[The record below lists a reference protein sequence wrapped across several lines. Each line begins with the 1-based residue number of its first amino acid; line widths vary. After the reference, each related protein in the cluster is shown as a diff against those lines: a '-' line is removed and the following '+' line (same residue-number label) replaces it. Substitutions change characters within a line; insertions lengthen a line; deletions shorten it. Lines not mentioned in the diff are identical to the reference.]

1 VINIKQTIKQKLSI
15 RTENK
20 IKMITR
26 ILTTIVILIA
36 ISLGLF
42 AQQAVLKGR
51 VIDGTSN
58 ESLPFVNVIISG
70 TTIGTVTD
78 GDGNFQLTGLK
89 PGFVRLQASFVGYQT
104 ALSPEVEINNAHVA
118 FVDIKL
124 ESQNTQIE
132 EVVVRASPYRKT
144 EESPVSLK
152 TIGIAEIEKSPGA
165 NRDISKVI
173 QSFAG
178 VLSTPSFRNDIIIR
192 GGGPSES
199 RFYLDGV
206 EVPNINHFATQGA
219 SGGPVGILNA
229 DFLRDVNYYSGAFPA
244 DRGNALSGVF
254 EFSQVDGN
262 SDGFK
267 FRGTLGAS
275 ELSATFDGPIGEKTS
290 YIVSVRRSY
299 LSFLFGILKLPFLP
313 TFNDTQFKIK
323 TKIDAKNE
331 LTFIGLGSIDDF
343 ELNTGIENPDDQ
355 QKYILSQVPV
365 NKQWSYTLGGVYK
378 HFREHSYQ
386 TLVISRSHL
395 NNSIVKYLDNNE
407 SSPENKIL
415 DYTSQE
421 IENKI
426 RLENNLRLNGYKLNF
441 GTNLDFAKYMNTTV
455 QQRYYNDKIVKVN
468 YNSEFNLV
476 KFGLFGQISHEY
488 LADRLTLSAGLR
500 MDGNN
505 YSSSMNNPLKQ
516 FSPRFSAS
524 YRLTEKWSVNMNT
537 GRYYQLP
544 SYTTLGFKE
553 IDVFVNKANN
563 LKYISVDHYIAG
575 VEFKP
580 VNNIQFSTEGFIK
593 NYRRY
598 PFSVLDQISLANK
611 GADFGTVGD
620 EEVTSTSSGR
630 AYGAEFQARISS
642 TKGYNMNLSYT
653 LVRSEFQDLNNAY
666 VVSSWDSKSILS
678 VTGSAA
684 LKHGWQVGGRFRF
697 VGGIP
702 YTPYDMKRSSLIEA
716 WDLRGGPYLDY
727 TKINTLRFSA
737 FNQLDVRVDKAYYL
751 KKMTLKFYID
761 IQNLLNFQAPAQD
774 FLVREEDGNGN
785 YLTTDN
791 NTRYVLR
798 SVPNS
803 DGTIL
808 PTIGIQIEL

>member
-1 VINIKQTIKQKLSI
+1 
-15 RTENK
+15 
-20 IKMITR
+20 MITR
-26 ILTTIVILIA
+26 ILTTIAILIVT
-36 ISLGLF
+36 SLGLF

-51 VIDGTSN
+51 VIDGTNN
-58 ESLPFVNVIISG
+58 EPLPFVNVIVAG
-70 TTIGTVTD
+70 TNTGIVTD
-78 GDGNFQLTGLK
+78 ADGNFELKGLK
-89 PGFVRLQASFVGYQT
+89 PGFVRLQASFVGYKT
-104 ALSPEVEINNAHVA
+104 ALSAQIELNNAHVS
-118 FVDIKL
+118 FLEIKL
-124 ESQNTQIE
+124 ESQDTQIE
-132 EVVVRASPYRKT
+132 EVTVRASPYRKT

-262 SDGFK
+262 ADRFK

-299 LSFLFGILKLPFLP
+299 LSFLFGILELPFLP

-365 NKQWSYTLGGVYK
+365 NKQWSYTVGGIYK
-378 HFREHSYQ
+378 HFRENSYQ
-386 TLVISRSHL
+386 TLVVSRSHL
-395 NNSIVKYLDNNE
+395 DNSIVKYLDNDE

-426 RLENNLRLNGYKLNF
+426 RLEDNIRLSGYKLNI
-441 GTNLDFAKYMNTTV
+441 GGNIDFAKYMNTTM
-455 QQRYYNDKIVKVN
+455 QQRYYNDEIVNVN
-468 YNSEFNLV
+468 YTSEFNLV

-488 LADRLTLSAGLR
+488 LADRLTLSAGFR

-505 YSSSMNNPLKQ
+505 YSSSMSNPFKQ
-516 FSPRFSAS
+516 FSPRFSAA

-544 SYTTLGFKE
+544 SYTSLGYKE
-553 IDVFVNKANN
+553 NDVFVNKANN

-580 VNNIQFSTEGFIK
+580 VNNIQLSTEGFLK
-593 NYRRY
+593 NYSRY

-620 EEVTSTSSGR
+620 EEVTSSSSGR

-653 LVRSEFQDLNNAY
+653 LVRSEFQDANNAY

-678 VTGSAA
+678 MTGSAA
-684 LKHGWQVGGRFRF
+684 LKKGWQVGGRFRF
-697 VGGIP
+697 VGGVP
-702 YTPYDMKRSSLIEA
+702 YTPYDMDKSSLIEA
-716 WDLRGGPYLDY
+716 WDLKGGPYLDY

-751 KKMTLKFYID
+751 KKMTLKFYVD
-761 IQNLLNFQAPAQD
+761 IQNLFNFQAPAQD

-803 DGTIL
+803 NGTIL

>member
-1 VINIKQTIKQKLSI
+1 
-15 RTENK
+15 
-20 IKMITR
+20 MITR
-26 ILTTIVILIA
+26 ILTAIVILI
-36 ISLGLF
+36 ITSLGLF
-42 AQQAVLKGR
+42 AQQAILKGR
-51 VIDGTSN
+51 VIDATNN
-58 ESLPFVNVIISG
+58 EPLPFVNIVVSGSTLG
-70 TTIGTVTD
+70 TTSD
-78 GDGNFQLTGLK
+78 LDGNFQLVGLS
-89 PGFVRLQASFVGYQT
+89 PGFVRLQASFIGYAT
-104 ALSPEVEINNAHVA
+104 VLSAQIEVKNSNVSFVEI
-118 FVDIKL
+118 KM
-124 ESQNTQIE
+124 ESQDTQIA
-132 EVVVRASPYRKT
+132 EVTVRASPYRKT

-262 SDGFK
+262 ADK
-267 FRGTLGAS
+267 LRFRGTLGAS
-275 ELSATFDGPIGEKTS
+275 ELSATFDGPMGEKTS

-299 LSFLFGILKLPFLP
+299 LSFLFGILELPFLP

-331 LTFIGLGSIDDF
+331 LTFVGLGAIDDF
-343 ELNTGIENPDDQ
+343 ELNTGIENPDDA
-355 QKYILSQVPV
+355 QKYILSQIPV
-365 NKQWSYTLGGVYK
+365 NKQWSYTVGGIYK
-378 HFREHSYQ
+378 HFRENSFQ
-386 TLVISRSHL
+386 TLVVSRSQL
-395 NNSIVKYLDNNE
+395 DNSIVKYLDNDE

-415 DYTSQE
+415 DYSSQE

-426 RLENNLRLNGYKLNF
+426 RLEDNIRLSGYKLNI
-441 GTNLDFAKYMNTTV
+441 GGNLDFAKYLNTTI
-455 QQRYYNDKIVKVN
+455 QQRYYNDQIVNVD
-468 YNSEFNLV
+468 YISEFNLV
-476 KFGLFGQISHEY
+476 KYGLFGQISHEY
-488 LADRLTLSAGLR
+488 LSNRLTLSAGFR
-500 MDGNN
+500 MDANS
-505 YSSSMNNPLKQ
+505 YSSSMNNPFKQ
-516 FSPRFSAS
+516 FSPRFSAA
-524 YRLTEKWSVNMNT
+524 YRLTEKWSLNMNT
-537 GRYYQLP
+537 GKYFQLP
-544 SYTTLGFKE
+544 TYTSLGYKQN
-553 IDVFVNKANN
+553 DVFVNKDND

-580 VNNIQFSTEGFIK
+580 ANNIQLSTEGFLK
-593 NYRRY
+593 NYSRY

-620 EEVTSTSSGR
+620 EEVTSTSNGR

-653 LVRSEFQDLNNAY
+653 LVRSEFEDASNTYIA
-666 VVSSWDSKSILS
+666 SSWDSKSILS

-684 LKHGWQVGGRFRF
+684 LKRGWQVGGRFRF
-697 VGGIP
+697 VGGVP
-702 YTPYDMKRSSLIEA
+702 YTPFDKDRSSLIEA
-716 WDLRGGPYLDY
+716 WDLRGGPYLNY
-727 TKINTLRFSA
+727 TKINSLRFSS

-751 KKMTLKFYID
+751 KKLTLKFYLD
-761 IQNLLNFQAPAQD
+761 IQNLLNFKAPVQD

-785 YLTTDN
+785 YLTTEN

-803 DGTIL
+803 EGTIL

>member
-1 VINIKQTIKQKLSI
+1 
-15 RTENK
+15 
-20 IKMITR
+20 MITR
-26 ILTTIVILIA
+26 ILTAIVVFIIT
-36 ISLGLF
+36 SLGLF
-42 AQQAVLKGR
+42 AQQAVLRGR
-51 VIDGTSN
+51 VIDGTNN
-58 ESLPFVNVIISG
+58 EPLPFVNIIVLG
-70 TTIGTVTD
+70 TTTGTVTD
-78 GDGNFQLTGLK
+78 AEGKFQFTDLI
-89 PGFVRLQASFVGYQT
+89 PGFVRLQASFVGYKT
-104 ALSPEVEINNAHVA
+104 TLSAQIEVNNAHVS
-118 FVDIKL
+118 FLEIKL
-124 ESQNTQIE
+124 ESQDTKIE
-132 EVVVRASPYRKT
+132 EVTVRASPYRKT

-199 RFYLDGV
+199 RFYLDGI

-262 SDGFK
+262 AERFK

-343 ELNTGIENPDDQ
+343 ELNTGIENPDDA

-365 NKQWSYTLGGVYK
+365 NKQWSYTIGGVYK

-386 TLVISRSHL
+386 TLVLSRSHL
-395 NNSIVKYLDNNE
+395 NNSIVKYLENDM

-426 RLENNLRLNGYKLNF
+426 RLENNLRLNGYKLNI
-441 GTNLDFAKYMNTTV
+441 GANLDFAKYMNTTA
-455 QQRYYNDKIVKVN
+455 QKRYYNDQIVTVN
-468 YNSEFNLV
+468 YTSEFNLV

-488 LADRLTLSAGLR
+488 LADRLTLSAGFR

-505 YSSSMNNPLKQ
+505 YSSSMNNPFKQ
-516 FSPRFSAS
+516 FSPRFSAA

-537 GRYYQLP
+537 GKYFQMP
-544 SYTTLGFKE
+544 TYTSLGYKVNN
-553 IDVFVNKANN
+553 VFVNKANS

-580 VNNIQFSTEGFIK
+580 VNNIQLSTEGFIK
-593 NYRRY
+593 NYSHY

-620 EEVTSTSSGR
+620 EEVTSTSNGR
-630 AYGAEFQARISS
+630 AFGAEFQARISS

-653 LVRSEFQDLNNAY
+653 LVRSEFQDANNAY

-697 VGGIP
+697 VGGVP
-702 YTPYDMKRSSLIEA
+702 YTPFDMDRSSLIEA
-716 WDLRGGPYLDY
+716 WNLKGGPYLDY
-727 TKINTLRFSA
+727 TKINTLRFRA

-761 IQNLLNFQAPAQD
+761 IQNLFNFQAPAQD
-774 FLVREEDGNGN
+774 FLVREEDANDN
-785 YLTTDN
+785 FLTNDN